1 MILYIYIYIEFVSF
15 DKFVEESFPFTMIPE
30 KFTYDFLSFALNVN
44 AISNRTIC
52 MHLFIV
58 RYILLVNTCTFNV
71 CLIFNAYLE
80 KKINVFF
87 YYFLIISIYIF

>member
-1 MILYIYIYIEFVSF
+1 MILYIYIEFVSF

-30 KFTYDFLSFALNVN
+30 KFTYDFLSSFELNVN

-58 RYILLVNTCTFNV
+58 HYILLVNTCTFNV
-71 CLIFNAYLE
+71 CLIFNAHLE

-87 YYFLIISIYIF
+87 YYFLTISIYIF